1 VVWSWPIERH
11 PDKQIRSRGTLT
23 MEDKVSKGELTKA
36 NILQAARERFA
47 ADGYERSTIRVIAAD
62 VGVDP
67 ALVMRYF
74 GNKEKLFAA
83 AADFDLRI
91 PSFEGVPQGK
101 LGRAL
106 AEHILNRWE
115 GDDNLK
121 ALLRAA
127 ATNPDAQAR
136 IQQIFGKQ
144 LVPAISRLCADPSTA
159 VMRVGLIAS
168 QAMGLALTR
177 YVFRLPPVTAMSR
190 EQIIDWIGPTLQR
203 YLVGKL

>member
-1 VVWSWPIERH
+1 
-11 PDKQIRSRGTLT
+11 
-23 MEDKVSKGELTKA
+23 MEDKLTKGELTKA

-47 ADGYERSTIRVIAAD
+47 ADGYERATIRAIAAD
-62 VGVDP
+62 VGIDP

-91 PSFEGVPQGK
+91 PSFEGVPQTRV
-101 LGRAL
+101 GRAL
-106 AEHILNRWE
+106 IEHFLNRWE

-127 ATNPDAQAR
+127 ATNPEAASR

-144 LVPAISRLCADPSTA
+144 LVPAISRLCTDPSTA
-159 VMRVGLIAS
+159 ITRVGLVVS

-177 YVFRLPPVTAMSR
+177 YVFRLPPVTGMSR
-190 EQIIDWIGPTLQR
+190 EQIIDWIGPTMQR
-203 YLVGKL
+203 YLTGKLS